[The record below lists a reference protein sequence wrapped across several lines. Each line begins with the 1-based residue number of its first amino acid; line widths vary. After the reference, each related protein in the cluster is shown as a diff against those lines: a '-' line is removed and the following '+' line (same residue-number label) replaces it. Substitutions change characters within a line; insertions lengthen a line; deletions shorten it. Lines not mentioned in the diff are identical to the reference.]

1 MPLRNCQNWIFDMD
15 GTLTQPVH
23 DFEEIRTILGIPSQT
38 PILEYIQKLPEF
50 EAKQVK
56 QRLDDLEME
65 IAHDAVAQAG
75 VPELLAELKD
85 QGRKLGILTRNSEGI
100 AHVTLKACGLL
111 KYFEP
116 QNIIGRETCQPK
128 PLPDGIHHLID
139 LWQARVGETVMVGDY
154 LYDIEAGRRAGVH
167 TVHFDSTAQFMWPEL
182 TDFKISK
189 MVDLKLLY
197 SG

>member
-1 MPLRNCQNWIFDMD
+1 MD
-15 GTLTQPVH
+15 GTLTHPVH
-23 DFEEIRTILGIPSQT
+23 DFEEIRKILGIPSQT
-38 PILEYIQKLPEF
+38 PILEYIQKLPGH

-75 VPELLAELKD
+75 VSDLLAELKSN
-85 QGRKLGILTRNSEGI
+85 GRKLGILTRNSEEI

-111 KYFEP
+111 EFFET
-116 QNIIGRETCQPK
+116 QAIIGRETCQPK

-139 LWQARVGETVMVGDY
+139 LWQASEQETVMVGDY

-167 TVHFDSTAQFMWPEL
+167 TVHFDSTAQFMWPEF
-182 TDFKISK
+182 TDHKISK
-189 MVDLKLLY
+189 MADLKWLY